1 MSGET
6 IIQELSLEEKITFLQ
21 AYVFLIKAD
30 GKLEDE
36 EKVMISEL
44 VKSYQIE
51 PKYFNEIN
59 NLSPKDNLLSK
70 IKSVVADRRHA
81 LFFFFLL
88 LSIANIDDDLDD
100 AEINF
105 IETIARLIKVERNK
119 ILQINELIMER
130 MAWLAKND
138 LVMENNLLKGE

>member
-44 VKSYQIE
+44 VKSYQVE

-59 NLSPKDNLLSK
+59 NLPPKDNLLSK

-81 LFFFFLL
+81 LFFIKEL